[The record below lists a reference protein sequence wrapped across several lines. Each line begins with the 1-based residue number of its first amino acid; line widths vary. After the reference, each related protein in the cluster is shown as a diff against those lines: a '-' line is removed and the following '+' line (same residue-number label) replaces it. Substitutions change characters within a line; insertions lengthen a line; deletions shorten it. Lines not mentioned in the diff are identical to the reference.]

1 MSDYKYSI
9 EAKNVNKTF
18 IKKTQE
24 VKALID
30 FSITIK
36 KGTIHGLLGPNG
48 AGKSTFINILGGLVK
63 KNSGE
68 VNVCGI
74 NIDKNIKLSK
84 FKIGIVPQELNID
97 PFFSPA
103 ELLELQAG
111 LYGVPK
117 KKRKTDEILENLKLT
132 DQRNAYAR
140 TLSGGMRRRLLIGKA
155 LVHDP
160 EIIILDEPTAG
171 VDIDIRTSVWN
182 YIKRIS
188 GQGKTV
194 CLTTH
199 YLEEAENLCDNIT
212 IINHGKKII
221 EGSKNDLLNIIS
233 TKSVTFVL
241 NKNIDIPKD
250 LKDFNAFIDNG
261 ELKLSYDKNK
271 TNIKKIIDI
280 LNINKIDFK
289 EGSVE
294 DFKKLGFEDAFE
306 ISAEHNL
313 GFEKL
318 IKQILKHLPESET
331 QEDINHPKITIIGKP
346 NVGKSSLLNAISKQD
361 LMITSPVSGTTID
374 AVEFEINYKGKKY
387 RFVDTAGVKKKS
399 KTILKEE
406 KLSTSK
412 SFSAIEYADL
422 CLMVLDGSDQFN
434 EQDLKL
440 ISKIND
446 VGRSMII
453 VINKLDLFKGEE
465 KKVLERL
472 ALMAPYLDSYPK
484 VFLPQS

>member
-9 EAKNVNKTF
+9 EAKNVNKNF
-18 IKKTQE
+18 LKKTQE

-63 KNSGE
+63 KNSGDI
-68 VNVCGI
+68 NICGI
-74 NIDKNIKLSK
+74 NIDQNIKLSK

-117 KKRKTDEILENLKLT
+117 RKRKTDEILENLKLT

-182 YIKRIS
+182 YIKKIS
-188 GQGKTV
+188 TKGKTV

-221 EGSKNDLLNIIS
+221 EGSKNELLNIIS
-233 TKSVTFVL
+233 TKSVAFVL
-241 NKNIDIPKD
+241 DKHLDIPEALNIYKP
-250 LKDFNAFIDNG
+250 DFKNG
-261 ELKLSYDKNK
+261 ILKLTYDKNK
-271 TNIKKIIDI
+271 TNIKNIIDL
-280 LNINKIDFK
+280 LNKNKINFK
-289 EGSVE
+289 EINTSEGDLE
-294 DFKKLGFEDAFE
+294 DVF
-306 ISAEHNL
+306 
-313 GFEKL
+313 
-318 IKQILKHLPESET
+318 IKVVKN
-331 QEDINHPKITIIGKP
+331 DIP
-346 NVGKSSLLNAISKQD
+346 L
-361 LMITSPVSGTTID
+361 
-374 AVEFEINYKGKKY
+374 
-387 RFVDTAGVKKKS
+387 
-399 KTILKEE
+399 
-406 KLSTSK
+406 
-412 SFSAIEYADL
+412 
-422 CLMVLDGSDQFN
+422 
-434 EQDLKL
+434 
-440 ISKIND
+440 
-446 VGRSMII
+446 
-453 VINKLDLFKGEE
+453 
-465 KKVLERL
+465 
-472 ALMAPYLDSYPK
+472 
-484 VFLPQS
+484 

>member
-18 IKKTQE
+18 LKRTQE

-30 FSITIK
+30 FSIIIK
-36 KGTIHGLLGPNG
+36 RGTIHGLLGPNG

-63 KNSGE
+63 KNSG
-68 VNVCGI
+68 NVSICGI

-132 DQRNAYAR
+132 EQRNAYAR

-171 VDIDIRTSVWN
+171 VDIDIRTSVWD

-188 GQGKTV
+188 KQGKTV

-221 EGSKNDLLNIIS
+221 EGSKNELLNIIS
-233 TKSVTFVL
+233 TKTVSFVL
-241 NKNIDIPKD
+241 DKSIFVPNQLNEYKPILTNNI
-250 LKDFNAFIDNG
+250 
-261 ELKLSYDKNK
+261 LKLSYDKNK
-271 TNIKKIIDI
+271 TNIKEIIDI
-280 LNINKIDFK
+280 LTNNQIDFK
-289 EGSVE
+289 EINTSEGDLE
-294 DFKKLGFEDAFE
+294 DVF
-306 ISAEHNL
+306 
-313 GFEKL
+313 
-318 IKQILKHLPESET
+318 IKVIK
-331 QEDINHPKITIIGKP
+331 
-346 NVGKSSLLNAISKQD
+346 
-361 LMITSPVSGTTID
+361 
-374 AVEFEINYKGKKY
+374 
-387 RFVDTAGVKKKS
+387 
-399 KTILKEE
+399 
-406 KLSTSK
+406 
-412 SFSAIEYADL
+412 
-422 CLMVLDGSDQFN
+422 N
-434 EQDLKL
+434 E
-440 ISKIND
+440 
-446 VGRSMII
+446 
-453 VINKLDLFKGEE
+453 
-465 KKVLERL
+465 
-472 ALMAPYLDSYPK
+472 
-484 VFLPQS
+484 

>member
-18 IKKTQE
+18 LQKNQE

-36 KGTIHGLLGPNG
+36 RGTIHGLLGPNG
-48 AGKSTFINILGGLVK
+48 AGKSTFINVLGGLVK
-63 KNSGE
+63 KNSGD
-68 VNVCGI
+68 VNICGI
-74 NIDKNIKLSK
+74 DIDKNTKLSK

-117 KKRKTDEILENLKLT
+117 RKRKTDEILENLKLT

-171 VDIDIRTSVWN
+171 VDIDIRTSIWD

-188 GQGKTV
+188 RQGKTV

-199 YLEEAENLCDNIT
+199 YLEEAENLCDNIS

-233 TKSVTFVL
+233 TKTVSFVL
-241 NKNIDIPKD
+241 EGKILVPNQLNDYKPVLTNNI
-250 LKDFNAFIDNG
+250 
-261 ELKLSYDKNK
+261 LKLSYDKNK
-271 TNIKKIIDI
+271 TNIKNIIDI
-280 LNINKIDFK
+280 LITNQ
-289 EGSVE
+289 
-294 DFKKLGFEDAFE
+294 
-306 ISAEHNL
+306 IS
-313 GFEKL
+313 F
-318 IKQILKHLPESET
+318 S
-331 QEDINHPKITIIGKP
+331 
-346 NVGKSSLLNAISKQD
+346 
-361 LMITSPVSGTTID
+361 
-374 AVEFEINYKGKKY
+374 EIN
-387 RFVDTAGVKKKS
+387 
-399 KTILKEE
+399 
-406 KLSTSK
+406 TS
-412 SFSAIEYADL
+412 EGDL
-422 CLMVLDGSDQFN
+422 
-434 EQDLKL
+434 E
-440 ISKIND
+440 D
-446 VGRSMII
+446 VFIK
-453 VINKLDLFKGEE
+453 VIKDK
-465 KKVLERL
+465 
-472 ALMAPYLDSYPK
+472 
-484 VFLPQS
+484 

>member
-18 IKKTQE
+18 LKKTQE

-30 FSITIK
+30 FSISIK

-171 VDIDIRTSVWN
+171 VDIDIRSSVWN
-182 YIKRIS
+182 YVKRIS

-233 TKSVTFVL
+233 TKSVTFIL

-250 LKDFNAFIDNG
+250 LKEFNPVIDNG
-261 ELKLSYDKNK
+261 VLKLSYDKNK
-271 TNIKKIIDI
+271 INIKKIIDI
-280 LNINKIDFK
+280 LNRNKIDFK
-289 EGSVE
+289 EINTFEGDLE
-294 DFKKLGFEDAFE
+294 D
-306 ISAEHNL
+306 
-313 GFEKL
+313 
-318 IKQILKHLPESET
+318 
-331 QEDINHPKITIIGKP
+331 
-346 NVGKSSLLNAISKQD
+346 
-361 LMITSPVSGTTID
+361 
-374 AVEFEINYKGKKY
+374 
-387 RFVDTAGVKKKS
+387 
-399 KTILKEE
+399 
-406 KLSTSK
+406 
-412 SFSAIEYADL
+412 
-422 CLMVLDGSDQFN
+422 
-434 EQDLKL
+434 
-440 ISKIND
+440 
-446 VGRSMII
+446 
-453 VINKLDLFKGEE
+453 
-465 KKVLERL
+465 
-472 ALMAPYLDSYPK
+472 
-484 VFLPQS
+484 VFLKVVNKK

>member
-18 IKKTQE
+18 IRKTQE

-68 VNVCGI
+68 VNICGI

-117 KKRKTDEILENLKLT
+117 KKRKTDEILENLRLT

-188 GQGKTV
+188 RQGKTV

-221 EGSKNDLLNIIS
+221 EGTKDNLLNIIS

-241 NKNIDIPKD
+241 NKNPDIPKD
-250 LKDFNAFIDNG
+250 LKEFKPVINNG
-261 ELKLSYDKNK
+261 VLKLSYDKNK

-280 LNINKIDFK
+280 LNKDKIDFK
-289 EGSVE
+289 EINTFEGDLE
-294 DFKKLGFEDAFE
+294 DVF
-306 ISAEHNL
+306 
-313 GFEKL
+313 
-318 IKQILKHLPESET
+318 IK
-331 QEDINHPKITIIGKP
+331 
-346 NVGKSSLLNAISKQD
+346 V
-361 LMITSPVSGTTID
+361 
-374 AVEFEINYKGKKY
+374 
-387 RFVDTAGVKKKS
+387 VKK
-399 KTILKEE
+399 
-406 KLSTSK
+406 
-412 SFSAIEYADL
+412 
-422 CLMVLDGSDQFN
+422 
-434 EQDLKL
+434 
-440 ISKIND
+440 ND
-446 VGRSMII
+446 SEI
-453 VINKLDLFKGEE
+453 
-465 KKVLERL
+465 
-472 ALMAPYLDSYPK
+472 
-484 VFLPQS
+484 